1 MGASSRNAKVE
12 SFLLRRFS
20 ADEFDKI
27 RCCESAIID
36 ANGTLRFVVLTDR
49 ALYLVESPPK
59 SIKLVLKYQNVVSIT
74 FEHNYAPFL
83 NGEDREN
90 CQHIKVGFLREG
102 FEDSIGVGASEN
114 DKDSVDIQNDDS
126 LAIDRFLEARKAN
139 VKELHLYI
147 RSKHSTFCSN
157 FRNAVTGFVVR
168 QTVSLSLSKGQ
179 QSPGPID
186 KKPNEIAYLFNQLM
200 QDIMQSEDMMD
211 SFIYYRELHIA
222 ATRSFTVKKLFWK
235 NWEFVEFLIDQ
246 LKQLSMNSSV
256 NVNHPQAIPSRC
268 DEIQVSCLITEIF
281 AEMLRET
288 ELVSERTNF
297 LQANEFSLSRKV
309 IKLCISSP
317 LLPESFQRPAKTRGV
332 ANLYDKSINDAKNSS
347 FSTDEEL
354 LLHYCNY
361 FLCSQS
367 LIFEFLM
374 TAIQI
379 KWIDPSCKFDIRWLL
394 NELEKNADFKTF
406 LQTILWLAM
415 IMLDTTLKSKLTAQ
429 QSLWVY
435 QIFGLVQN
443 VLEYSKN
450 LATYF
455 RSEFREEFKYFFVPN
470 VVKKR
475 LDVAIPISANILSK
489 VSFLQELVIKH
500 S

>member
-1 MGASSRNAKVE
+1 MVGTSRNAKVE

-20 ADEFDKI
+20 ADEFNKI

-59 SIKLVLKYQNVVSIT
+59 SIKLVLKFENVVSIS

-102 FEDSIGVGASEN
+102 FLDSINPQSSDGDSSGD
-114 DKDSVDIQNDDS
+114 DKSRTET
-126 LAIDRFLEARKAN
+126 IDRFLEARKSN
-139 VKELHLYI
+139 VNFLHLYI

-157 FRNAVTGFVVR
+157 FKNAIAGFMVR
-168 QTVSLSLSKGQ
+168 QTVALSLFKGHE
-179 QSPGPID
+179 SSSID
-186 KKPNEIAYLFNQLM
+186 MKPNQIAYLFNQLI

-211 SFIYYRELHIA
+211 SFIYYRELHVA
-222 ATRSFTVKKLFWK
+222 ATRSFVVKKRFWK

-246 LKQLSMNSSV
+246 LKQLTLNSSV

-268 DEIQVSCLITEIF
+268 DEIQVSSLITEIF

-288 ELVSERTNF
+288 ELVSERMDF
-297 LQANEFSLSRKV
+297 LQANEFTLSRKL
-309 IKLCISSP
+309 IKLCLSCP

-332 ANLYDKSINDAKNSS
+332 AHIYDKSINDAKNSN

-367 LIFEFLM
+367 LIFEFLI

-379 KWIDPSCKFDIRWLL
+379 KWIDASCKFDIGWLL
-394 NELEKNADFKTF
+394 NELEKNADFKPF
-406 LQTILWLAM
+406 LQTIIWLAM
-415 IMLDTTLKSKLTAQ
+415 VILDTTVKSKLTAQ

-470 VVKKR
+470 VVKRR
-475 LDVAIPISANILSK
+475 LDISIPISANILGK
-489 VSFLQELVIKH
+489 VNSLQELVIEQ